1 MRLRDLTLVF
11 YPSRIAGQVHE
22 LDHYSHVSGRLVKK
36 IDVFSHMALVAS
48 EQAIKDSGMDLE
60 KLIKIELVCLW
71 AMLLVVGFLLRL
83 N

>member
-1 MRLRDLTLVF
+1 MWIKKETFWANLKKCESFIDEIKRFDASL

-48 EQAIKDSGMDLE
+48 EQAIK
-60 KLIKIELVCLW
+60 ILVW
-71 AMLLVVGFLLRL
+71 I
-83 N
+83 